1 MVSAIQG
8 MGSVLNA
15 GMMPKMKE
23 LTEDQTSKIAEILS
37 QYDPENVS
45 DEDAKAIF
53 ATFKEAGINP
63 AKGMKEAIEAAGF
76 DADDLRARGMGDQ
89 GMMPPPPPQ
98 SSSAQGINLS
108 ALKSLQEILSQYD
121 LSNLSDNDQSDLT
134 SKLQELGFIS
144 TGSVIDIKS

>member
-8 MGSVLNA
+8 MGSVMGG

-23 LTEDQTSKIAEILS
+23 LTSDQTNTISDILS

-45 DEDAKAIF
+45 EDDAKSIF
-53 ATFKEAGINP
+53 QAFKDAGITP

-76 DADDLRARGMGDQ
+76 DSEDLRSKGLGD
-89 GMMPPPPPQ
+89 GNMPPPPPQ
-98 SSSAQGINLS
+98 STSSSASINLS
-108 ALKSLQEILSQYD
+108 ALQSLQEILSQFD
-121 LSNLSDNDQSDLT
+121 LTNLSETDQTSLLT
-134 SKLQELGFIS
+134 KLQDSGLIS